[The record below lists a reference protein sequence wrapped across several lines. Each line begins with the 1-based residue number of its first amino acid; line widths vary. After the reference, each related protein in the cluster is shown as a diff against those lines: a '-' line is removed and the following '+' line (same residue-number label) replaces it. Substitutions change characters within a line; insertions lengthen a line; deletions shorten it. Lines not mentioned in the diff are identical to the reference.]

1 MPELSPL
8 TWTVGIAAL
17 VLGILAGH
25 FGWGKRWLGREA
37 KLHPD
42 YLTGLDYLVTEQ
54 PDRALDM
61 FLKLMDANADTIE
74 THFSLGSLYRRRGE
88 VERAIRIHQNL
99 LAREALAPEHRE
111 QALLALAQDYL
122 RAGLLDRA
130 EGLFQQVSEV
140 PRLRASALDA
150 LRGVYERQHE
160 WQQAL
165 DVYHLLASIK
175 AAPPRLVSA
184 HYLCELAGLAIER
197 GETAAARR
205 LLRAARAQVS
215 PLPRAALL
223 RAHIA
228 ERDGD
233 SPLAIRL
240 LRGALHDAPK
250 LMQEELPHLLRL
262 MGPDARHVVLTEL
275 VVQAESRG
283 LDELKRLVFAAIS
296 AGLADAAPLRAAIEK
311 VFEQDATLQAVWQSG
326 PGQSDTRPADLRPS
340 DAQRGDAPR
349 RDAPRGD
356 APRRDAPRNDARR
369 RDAPRI
375 AHEIGALLANAEKYR
390 CNECGFAGRNFYW
403 HCPACHA
410 WDSFEPYAIVKLG

>member
-99 LAREALAPEHRE
+99 LARAALAPEHRE

-130 EGLFQQVSEV
+130 EGLCQQVSEV

-150 LRGVYERQHE
+150 L
-160 WQQAL
+160 
-165 DVYHLLASIK
+165 
-175 AAPPRLVSA
+175 
-184 HYLCELAGLAIER
+184 
-197 GETAAARR
+197 
-205 LLRAARAQVS
+205 
-215 PLPRAALL
+215 
-223 RAHIA
+223 
-228 ERDGD
+228 
-233 SPLAIRL
+233 
-240 LRGALHDAPK
+240 
-250 LMQEELPHLLRL
+250 
-262 MGPDARHVVLTEL
+262 
-275 VVQAESRG
+275 
-283 LDELKRLVFAAIS
+283 
-296 AGLADAAPLRAAIEK
+296 
-311 VFEQDATLQAVWQSG
+311 
-326 PGQSDTRPADLRPS
+326 
-340 DAQRGDAPR
+340 
-349 RDAPRGD
+349 
-356 APRRDAPRNDARR
+356 
-369 RDAPRI
+369 
-375 AHEIGALLANAEKYR
+375 
-390 CNECGFAGRNFYW
+390 
-403 HCPACHA
+403 
-410 WDSFEPYAIVKLG
+410 

>member
-1 MPELSPL
+1 MPELSLL

-17 VLGILAGH
+17 VIGILAGH
-25 FGWGKRWLGREA
+25 FGWGKRWPGSLS

-54 PDRALDM
+54 PDLALDM

-99 LAREALAPEHRE
+99 LAREKLAPEHRE

-140 PRLRASALDA
+140 PRLRASALDS

-165 DVYHLLASIK
+165 DVYRLLARIK

-197 GETAAARR
+197 GEMDTASLERPSCARR
-205 LLRAARAQVS
+205 S
-215 PLPRAALL
+215 PSVMPILGWQYACCALPC
-223 RAHIA
+223 
-228 ERDGD
+228 G
-233 SPLAIRL
+233 
-240 LRGALHDAPK
+240 
-250 LMQEELPHLLRL
+250 
-262 MGPDARHVVLTEL
+262 
-275 VVQAESRG
+275 
-283 LDELKRLVFAAIS
+283 
-296 AGLADAAPLRAAIEK
+296 
-311 VFEQDATLQAVWQSG
+311 
-326 PGQSDTRPADLRPS
+326 
-340 DAQRGDAPR
+340 
-349 RDAPRGD
+349 
-356 APRRDAPRNDARR
+356 RR
-369 RDAPRI
+369 R
-375 AHEIGALLANAEKYR
+375 
-390 CNECGFAGRNFYW
+390 
-403 HCPACHA
+403 
-410 WDSFEPYAIVKLG
+410 S

>member
-1 MPELSPL
+1 MPELSLL

-17 VLGILAGH
+17 VIGILAGH
-25 FGWGKRWLGREA
+25 FGWGKRWPGSLS

-54 PDRALDM
+54 PDLALDM

-99 LAREALAPEHRE
+99 LAREKLAPEHRE

-140 PRLRASALDA
+140 PRLRASALDS

-165 DVYHLLASIK
+165 DVYRLLARIK

-197 GETAAARR
+197 GEMDTARR
-205 LLRAARAQVS
+205 LLRDARAEIS
-215 PLPRAALL
+215 PFPRAAVL
-223 RAHIA
+223 RAQIA
-228 ERDGD
+228 ERDADFG
-233 SPLAIRL
+233 LAIRL
-240 LRGALHDAPK
+240 LRTALREAPK

-262 MGPDARHVVLTEL
+262 VAPDARDAVLVEL
-275 VVQAESRG
+275 VAQAESRD

-296 AGLADAAPLRAAIEK
+296 AGLTDAAPLRAPIEK
-311 VFEQDATLQAVWQSG
+311 IFAQDATLQAVWRS
-326 PGQSDTRPADLRPS
+326 S
-340 DAQRGDAPR
+340 DARRGDAQ
-349 RDAPRGD
+349 
-356 APRRDAPRNDARR
+356 
-369 RDAPRI
+369 RI
-375 AHEIGALLANAEKYR
+375 AHEIGALLAHAEKYR